1 MPASPAR
8 SAIIE
13 EQLPPVCRGKFID
26 GMSRVAAAVS
36 IVTTDGA
43 AGRDGMAV
51 TAMSAVSA
59 DAEFPTLLICV
70 KSTSRP
76 APLIRANGVF
86 CVNVLAENQVAFS
99 DLFSGRNGGDRDSWF
114 THGRWSRLYTSAP
127 ALDSALVNFDCTVA
141 EVSDVGTH
149 HVIIGSVL
157 AVRIAPGRPL
167 LYANRG
173 YGRLSE

>member
-1 MPASPAR
+1 VIAEELHPA
-8 SAIIE
+8 I
-13 EQLPPVCRGKFID
+13 CRGDFIE

-51 TAMSAVSA
+51 TAMSPVSA
-59 DAEFPTLLICV
+59 DTERPTLLICV

-76 APLIRANGVF
+76 APVIRANGVF
-86 CVNVLAENQVAFS
+86 CVNVLAEEQAAYCE
-99 DLFSGRNGGDRDSWF
+99 LFAGRSGGSNDHWF
-114 THGRWSRLYTSAP
+114 NMGQWTRLYSGAP
-127 ALDSALVNFDCTVA
+127 ALDRALVNFDCS
-141 EVSDVGTH
+141 VSAINDVGTH

-157 AVRIAPGRPL
+157 AMRSAPGRPL

-173 YGRLSE
+173 YRRLSD